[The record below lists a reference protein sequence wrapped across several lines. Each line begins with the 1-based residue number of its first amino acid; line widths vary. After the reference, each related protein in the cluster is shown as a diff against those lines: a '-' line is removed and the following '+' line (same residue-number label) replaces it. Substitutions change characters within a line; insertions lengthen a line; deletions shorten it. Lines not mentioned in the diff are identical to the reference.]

1 MPTLEGLLRQVVS
14 NRRRHRRRRLVY
26 ETDLKND
33 RNQIIF
39 RGKTID
45 ISRSGARLVGL
56 PVSAGAQEGD
66 SVLVEI
72 TVPPQ
77 EVTGPMQRLYLSA
90 RIVRIDETV
99 DSYSIGVIFD
109 KELSE

>member
-14 NRRRHRRRRLVY
+14 NRRRHRRRRIVY

-33 RNQIIF
+33 RNQVIF
-39 RGKTID
+39 RGKTVD

-56 PVSAGAQEGD
+56 PINTGAQEGQV
-66 SVLVEI
+66 VLAEI

-77 EVTGPMQRLYLSA
+77 ELTGPIQRLCLKV
-90 RIVRIDETV
+90 RILRIDETD
-99 DSYSIGVIFD
+99 DSYAIAIIFD
-109 KELSE
+109 KELST